1 MNTFRLLLLSL
12 LFAAIPI
19 SGFSYTDDQVVDFG
33 DCYYKVVSGTKLTL
47 SFLGMKPGKT
57 GPLVLPATVTD
68 KYGYVLTIVGAE
80 YNPQYRSAGIT
91 SVTLP
96 QTMEFIGGYAFSGAS
111 LATMNIPK
119 SLKRI
124 ERGAWS
130 SLYGAPKFTVD
141 ADNPVFENDANGVL
155 YSKGKAT
162 LICVPSNLPLQGGK
176 YTVNPSVKVISTAAF
191 QSVHGLTKIV
201 LPKYLEKIFDGYPT
215 IAPTNSLAAFE
226 IATGAP
232 HFKVID
238 GVLFRGGHTRV
249 VS

>member
-12 LFAAIPI
+12 LLAAIPI

-96 QTMEFIGGYAFSGAS
+96 QTGIYRRLRFLGRFACHDEHSQEPQTDRKRCMEQPLWGTQIHGGC
-111 LATMNIPK
+111 
-119 SLKRI
+119 R
-124 ERGAWS
+124 
-130 SLYGAPKFTVD
+130 
-141 ADNPVFENDANGVL
+141 
-155 YSKGKAT
+155 
-162 LICVPSNLPLQGGK
+162 
-176 YTVNPSVKVISTAAF
+176 
-191 QSVHGLTKIV
+191 
-201 LPKYLEKIFDGYPT
+201 
-215 IAPTNSLAAFE
+215 
-226 IATGAP
+226 
-232 HFKVID
+232 
-238 GVLFRGGHTRV
+238 
-249 VS
+249 